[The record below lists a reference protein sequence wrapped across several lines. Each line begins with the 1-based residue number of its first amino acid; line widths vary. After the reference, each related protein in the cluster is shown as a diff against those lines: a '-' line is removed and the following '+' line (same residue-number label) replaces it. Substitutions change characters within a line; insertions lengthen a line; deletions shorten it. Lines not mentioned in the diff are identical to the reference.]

1 MQDVYGRTQADESKA
16 GTFLFGLVCGAAV
29 GAAVGLMLAPKTG
42 AEIRQQ
48 VLEQADKLRK
58 QAANA
63 YGSAAS
69 ALDDVVSRGRGVVD
83 NVVARGREAVDVGR
97 EAYENTRPNGGNGA
111 ARDVTGA

>member
-1 MQDVYGRTQADESKA
+1 MQDVYSRTQEDERKA

-58 QAANA
+58 QATNA

-69 ALDDVVSRGRGVVD
+69 KASSAIDTVLS
-83 NVVARGREAVDVGR
+83 RGREAVEAGR
-97 EAYENTRPNGGNGA
+97 EAYESTRPSGNGA
-111 ARDVTGA
+111 PRDTTGA

>member
-48 VLEQADKLRK
+48 VLEQAEKLRK

-63 YGSAAS
+63 YGSASNAF
-69 ALDDVVSRGRGVVD
+69 D

-97 EAYENTRPNGGNGA
+97 EAYENTRPNGSNGA